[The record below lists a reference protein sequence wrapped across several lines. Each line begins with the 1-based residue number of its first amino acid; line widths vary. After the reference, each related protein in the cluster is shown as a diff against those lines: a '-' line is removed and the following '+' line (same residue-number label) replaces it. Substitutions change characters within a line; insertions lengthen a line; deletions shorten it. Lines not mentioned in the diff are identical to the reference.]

1 MVYLVV
7 MVVLEV
13 PKVSMVPWVSFVVV
27 LVVEVVT
34 LNTNKKHSL
43 WSHCALN
50 HTTISQ
56 LSLPIKKVFVAL

>member
-1 MVYLVV
+1 MK
-7 MVVLEV
+7 VVLEV
-13 PKVSMVPWVSFVVV
+13 PKVSMVSFAVV